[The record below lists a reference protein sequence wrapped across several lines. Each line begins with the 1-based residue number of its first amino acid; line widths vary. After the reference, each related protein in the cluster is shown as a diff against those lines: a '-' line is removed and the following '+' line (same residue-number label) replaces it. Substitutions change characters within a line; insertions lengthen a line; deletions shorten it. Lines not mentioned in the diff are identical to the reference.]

1 MIEKELKQLSDTELV
16 QLFQGEK
23 QDMVF
28 EELYV
33 RYKDMIFNYIKR
45 FLYNLPDDLALD
57 LVSEIFIKAYQKIAT
72 LKNPHAFKMW
82 LYRMARNMSIN
93 YIASNKFPYVSL
105 DNKNNNLMTN
115 NIKDERIN
123 IEDSVFH
130 EQIRTLVF
138 SELEKLD
145 GKTREIIV
153 LKFLNQLTYEEINH
167 ITHIPLR
174 TLKDKVKKGFCKIN
188 EKLKN
193 MGYI

>member
-1 MIEKELKQLSDTELV
+1 MIEKELKQLSDSELI
-16 QLFQGEK
+16 QLFQHEK
-23 QDMVF
+23 QDRVF

-57 LVSEIFIKAYQKIAT
+57 LVSEIFIKAYQKIPT
-72 LKNPHAFKMW
+72 LKNPQAFKMW

-93 YIASNKFPYVSL
+93 YIASNKFPYISL
-105 DNKNNNLMTN
+105 DNKNNNLITN

-123 IEDSVFH
+123 MEDAVFY

-174 TLKDKVKKGFCKIN
+174 TLKDKVKKGFNKIN